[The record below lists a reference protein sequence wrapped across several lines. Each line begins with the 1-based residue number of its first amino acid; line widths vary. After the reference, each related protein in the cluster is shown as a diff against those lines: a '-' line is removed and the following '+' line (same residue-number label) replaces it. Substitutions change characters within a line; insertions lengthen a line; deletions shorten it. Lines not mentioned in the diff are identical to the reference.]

1 MSRNYWCMLVLG
13 LLLQEAG
20 FFLSSWAGAFVL
32 FDFGA
37 LLVTASV
44 GVLPGLLV
52 VLIGGMLVSVA
63 GDGRFFML
71 PFDFLTVLLF
81 GFFLRRGVLRSW
93 RNMAGAA
100 VGLSVF
106 LAVLADG
113 VCHALNYK
121 IPAESLAQTV
131 SGQTAGA
138 VFLLA
143 EVGILALLISV
154 NLFLDFFLIRLILD
168 RFPGLVK
175 RSLIEPAWG
184 WGRVRQWPLRL
195 KFVAVLSVMMLLA
208 GSALFFL
215 LRGVY
220 REEVYGTY
228 GSLARNYASAAKGMI
243 TPDELEAVLAPRGD
257 RSRDYQELKRDF
269 CTLYEHSDHA
279 IRFLYVHQVIRDETG
294 PAMRVICEADNETL
308 QYDDRIPMR
317 SAYYRPLKKALLD
330 ENTKQ
335 TIGPVVTN
343 DPKWGWLLSV
353 YEPLMDESGNTVAYI
368 GVDLDMRQVMDEVY
382 KLDAKIISVEC
393 IIFCFLLAFVYTFI
407 TNQVIRPIIRLQEML
422 SYFREF
428 LEKKPSEP
436 PIRSGD
442 ELEELYK
449 EILLSQD
456 KILDDTRQLREYL
469 NLIERMALRDEL
481 TGVKNHTAYEQKI
494 VELTAAILAGTAEFG
509 VLMADMNELKYI
521 NDVYGH
527 EKGDVALK
535 AVSKALC
542 TIFAH
547 SPVYRIGGDEFV
559 VVLTGQDYA
568 AHQDLLLRMKP
579 YIRLH
584 DRTAEHPWEMAAMA
598 AGFAVYRQGDTY
610 ADVFNRADERMY
622 ENKNVLKAG
631 GKLPRDSVAD
641 KP

>member
-37 LLVTASV
+37 LLVTAAV

-52 VLIGGMLVSVA
+52 VLIGGMLVSIT
-63 GDGRFFML
+63 GEGRFFML
-71 PFDFLTVLLF
+71 PLDFLTVLLF

-100 VGLSVF
+100 IGLSVF
-106 LAVLADG
+106 IAVLADG

-175 RSLIEPAWG
+175 RSLIESAWG

-269 CTLYEHSDHA
+269 RTLYEHSDHA

-335 TIGPVVTN
+335 TIGPVVSH

-368 GVDLDMRQVMDEVY
+368 GVDLDMRQVMDEVH
-382 KLDAKIISVEC
+382 KLDAKIISLEC

-407 TNQVIRPIIRLQEML
+407 TNQVIRPIGRLQEML
-422 SYFREF
+422 RYFREF

-494 VELTAAILAGTAEFG
+494 VELTASIVAGTAEFG

-535 AVSKALC
+535 AVSRVLC

-568 AHQDLLLRMKP
+568 VHQDLLLQIRP

-584 DRTAEHPWEMAAMA
+584 DRTVEHPWKMAAMA

-610 ADVFNRADERMY
+610 ADVFNRADEQMY
-622 ENKNVLKAG
+622 ENKKVLKAG
-631 GKLPRDSVAD
+631 GALPRDSVPD
-641 KP
+641 KM